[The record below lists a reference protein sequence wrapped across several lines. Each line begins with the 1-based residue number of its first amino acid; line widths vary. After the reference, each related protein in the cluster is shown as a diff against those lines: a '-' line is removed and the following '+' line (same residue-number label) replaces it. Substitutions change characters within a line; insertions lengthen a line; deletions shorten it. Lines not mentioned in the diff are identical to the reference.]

1 MRIIFPL
8 RYYAVISVWKVSE
21 RHLKMSTIKPVL
33 NHTCSITWVATIRS
47 WSQFHIENTLFQLKC
62 YEILTV
68 HRARWLLK
76 SSSCTKTNKHHI
88 SYSFVPYVVFVLCN
102 FPIESFADH
111 WNGAQFKIATSVNS
125 LPLVVLTDCLY
136 VLRWRFFPKNQN
148 KTRRVFVLSYLLCAV
163 YVFNLFVY
171 RPDKACILFKFCCT
185 FSPVAAVE
193 TTINE
198 SKTNPN

>member
-1 MRIIFPL
+1 MIN
-8 RYYAVISVWKVSE
+8 K
-21 RHLKMSTIKPVL
+21 
-33 NHTCSITWVATIRS
+33 
-47 WSQFHIENTLFQLKC
+47 
-62 YEILTV
+62 
-68 HRARWLLK
+68 K
-76 SSSCTKTNKHHI
+76 SSSCTKTNKQTSHI
-88 SYSFVPYVVFVLCN
+88 VLVCAIPCFFSLCN

-136 VLRWRFFPKNQN
+136 VLRWRFFFPKNQN
-148 KTRRVFVLSYLLCAV
+148 KTRRVFVLFYLLCAV

-171 RPDKACILFKFCCT
+171 RLDKACILFKFCCT